1 MGFFSSWF
9 GKAVGAKVAY
19 NHTVRP
25 TIICPEGYVLK
36 GLKPN
41 LTGYNWTVKYSKVGS
56 TMTTSFTISRNTT
69 SHSIGADTFSIHWA

>member
-41 LTGYNWTVKYSKVGS
+41 
-56 TMTTSFTISRNTT
+56 
-69 SHSIGADTFSIHWA
+69 